1 MRDTGPVTHQ
11 EVELGND
18 SILVSRTDLG
28 GKIVFANKTFIEI
41 SGFSEEELLGS
52 PHNIVRHRDMPK
64 EAFADLWTTI
74 KAGRPWQGIVKN
86 RCKNGD
92 HYWVRANVT
101 PVIEDGAVTGFISIR
116 SKPTTEQKRQAEQT
130 YATLRHNSGTG
141 VSVGLDDGQI
151 VSNSLSARVRNRT
164 RGIRGSLTLVLGAL
178 IILMSISVG
187 FGISTAQN
195 TINHVSDIYE
205 NRVKPLNL
213 LKSLSDDYA
222 MFIVNAAQKVNNGNE
237 DWESGLKHIQA
248 AQNRIQDNFALYLS
262 RDLHP
267 AEESLVRDITAK
279 MTAAD
284 ALVQK
289 LEESFRTKNRSMLDN
304 LVKHHLYQTFD
315 PLTTKIGELAAQ
327 QTDLTKIGLSNAKND
342 LYSNLTVNI
351 LLIVAACL
359 LTVIYGSLIIR
370 KLRKPLLR
378 MEDHFAAIARN
389 DLSHDIELPTVPDF
403 KPVIQQLRALHAKL
417 AYNILE
423 RRENE
428 EKVQHQ
434 RVSALQ
440 NLAETVEHE
449 LQHVVATIIE
459 QTSRLNASAGDM
471 AGSSKRVS
479 SNSDSVAAAAHE
491 ALANAETV
499 SGASEQLAASI
510 REITHQISEATS
522 VTNEANTA
530 GMDAER
536 TVSSLKDSVD
546 RIGEVA
552 ELIADIAAQTN
563 LLALNATIEAA
574 RAGEAGKGFAVVAQE
589 VKSLANQTARST
601 EEITRQIGEI
611 QQVTGSVVST
621 VRHMSQNIRQIDRV
635 ASSVATSVHQQDS
648 ATQEIARNVV
658 ETARASNEVTEK
670 IAVVAQEADQNLA
683 RAESMNRI
691 AIQVDESIAELRATL
706 VRIVRTAT
714 PEVNRRRDPRFDLE
728 THVAITVNG
737 ETIEGKTLDISNGGS
752 KVKLHKPVK
761 PGLRGTIEIGGA
773 NVKLSFEVE
782 NSHEEIANLYFT
794 DPDAR
799 EKILKPWLERQINRR
814 S

>member
-1 MRDTGPVTHQ
+1 MRDTGPVTNH
-11 EVELGND
+11 EVELEND

-41 SGFSEEELLGS
+41 SGFSENELLGS

-64 EAFADLWTTI
+64 EAFANLWSTI

-116 SKPTTEQKRQAEQT
+116 SKPTAEQKQQAERA
-130 YATLRHNSGTG
+130 YAALRNKEGDG
-141 VSVGLDDGQI
+141 IGLDDGQI
-151 VSNSLSARVRNRT
+151 VTNSLATRFRNRIA
-164 RGIRGSLTLVLGAL
+164 GIRGSLTLVLGSL
-178 IILMSISVG
+178 IVLMSITVG
-187 FGISTAQN
+187 FGIWTAQN
-195 TINHVSDIYE
+195 SINHVSDIYE

-213 LKSLSDDYA
+213 LKSVSDGYA
-222 MFIVNAAQKVNNGNE
+222 VFIVNAAHKVNNGNL
-237 DWESGLKHIQA
+237 DWESGLKDIKA
-248 AQNRIQDNFALYLS
+248 AQNRIHTDFATYIS
-262 RDLHP
+262 HDLHP
-267 AEESLVRDITAK
+267 SEKPLVQNITAM

-284 ALVQK
+284 ALAQK
-289 LEESFRTKNRSMLDN
+289 LEQSFQSKDRTLLDN
-304 LVKHHLYQTFD
+304 LVKQQLYQTID
-315 PLTTKIGELAAQ
+315 PLTTALGKLADLQAE
-327 QTDLTKIGLSNAKND
+327 LTKHGLSNAKDD
-342 LYSNLTVNI
+342 LYSGLTVNI
-351 LLIVAACL
+351 LLIAFAIG
-359 LTVIYGSLIIR
+359 LTILYGNLIIR

-378 MEDHFAAIARN
+378 MEEHFAAIARN
-389 DLSHDIELPTVPDF
+389 DLSHDIEQPSVPDF

-417 AYNILE
+417 AYNTLE

-428 EKVQHQ
+428 EKVQGQ
-434 RVSALQ
+434 RVSALH
-440 NLAETVEHE
+440 NLAETVERE
-449 LQHVVATIIE
+449 LQIVVSNIVE
-459 QTSRLNASAGDM
+459 QTSRLNASAADM
-471 AGSSKRVS
+471 AGSSKQVS
-479 SNSDSVAAAAHE
+479 SNSDSVAAAAHQ
-491 ALANAETV
+491 AFANAETV

-522 VTNEANTA
+522 VTTEASTS
-530 GMDAER
+530 GVEAER
-536 TVSSLKDSVD
+536 TVLSLKDSVD

-589 VKSLANQTARST
+589 VKNLANQTARST
-601 EEITRQIGEI
+601 EEITRQIVDI

-621 VRHMSQNIRQIDRV
+621 VQNMSQNIRRIDHV
-635 ASSVATSVHQQDS
+635 ASSVAASVHQQDS

-670 IAVVAQEADQNLA
+670 IAIVARETDHNLE

-691 AIQVDESIAELRATL
+691 AAQVDQSIAELRATL

-728 THVAITVNG
+728 MPITVTVNG

-752 KVKLHKPVK
+752 KVQLQKQLL
-761 PGLRGTIEIGGA
+761 PGSRGTFQINGT
-773 NVKLSFEVE
+773 NVNLPFEVE
-782 NSHEEIANLYFT
+782 NNQQDIANLYFT
-794 DPDAR
+794 DPSSR
-799 EKILKPWLERQINRR
+799 EKMLQPWLEKQIKRR

>member
-1 MRDTGPVTHQ
+1 MK
-11 EVELGND
+11 ND

-41 SGFSEEELLGS
+41 SGFSEDELLGS
-52 PHNIVRHRDMPK
+52 PHNIVRHRDMPQ
-64 EAFADLWTTI
+64 EAFADLWSTI

-101 PVIEDGAVTGFISIR
+101 PVIEDGNVTGFISIR
-116 SKPTTEQKRQAEQT
+116 SKPTAEQKRQAEQT
-130 YATLRHNSGTG
+130 YAALRNNSGAG
-141 VSVGLDDGQI
+141 IGLDDGQI
-151 VSNSLSARVRNRT
+151 VTNSLAARIKNRLT
-164 RGIRGSLTLVLGAL
+164 GIRGSLSLVLGSL
-178 IILMSISVG
+178 IVLMSITVG
-187 FGISTAQN
+187 FGIWTAQN

-213 LKSLSDDYA
+213 LKSVSDDYA
-222 MFIVNAAQKVNNGNE
+222 VFIVNAANKVNNGNSN
-237 DWESGLKHIQA
+237 WEGGLKDIRA
-248 AQNRIQDNFALYLS
+248 AQDRIHDNFANYLS

-267 AEESLVRDITAK
+267 SEESLVHDVTAM
-279 MTAAD
+279 MTVAD
-284 ALVQK
+284 DLATK
-289 LEESFRTKNRSMLDN
+289 LEQSFQTKDRPLLDN
-304 LVKHHLYQTFD
+304 LVKQHLYQTIE
-315 PLTTKIGELAAQ
+315 PLTAAIGELAKLQ
-327 QTDLTKIGLSNAKND
+327 SELTNDGLTNAKDD
-342 LYSNLTVNI
+342 LYSGLTVNI
-351 LLIVAACL
+351 LLIVFAFV
-359 LTVIYGSLIIR
+359 LTVIYGNLIIR
-370 KLRKPLLR
+370 KLRNPLLR

-428 EKVQHQ
+428 EKVQNQ

-440 NLAETVEHE
+440 NLAETVERE
-449 LQHVVATIIE
+449 LQIVVATIIE

-510 REITHQISEATS
+510 REITLQISEATS
-522 VTNEANTA
+522 VTTEANTS

-536 TVSSLKDSVD
+536 TVLSLKDSVD

-574 RAGEAGKGFAVVAQE
+574 RAGDAGKGFAVVAQE
-589 VKSLANQTARST
+589 VKNLANQTARST

-611 QQVTGSVVST
+611 QHVTGSVVST
-621 VRHMSQNIRQIDRV
+621 VQHMSQNIRRIDHV

-670 IAVVAQEADQNLA
+670 IAIVAREADQNLE

-691 AIQVDESIAELRATL
+691 AVQVDQSIAELRATL

-714 PEVNRRRDPRFDLE
+714 PEVNRRRDPRFDFE
-728 THVAITVNG
+728 AGIAITVNG
-737 ETIEGKTLDISNGGS
+737 ETIEGKTIDISNGGS
-752 KVKLHKPVK
+752 KVKLKKPVK
-761 PGLRGTIEIGGA
+761 PGSRGTIQFDGTNI
-773 NVKLSFEVE
+773 KLSFEVE
-782 NSHEEIANLYFT
+782 NSHEDIANLYFT
-794 DPDAR
+794 DPSGR
-799 EKILKPWLERQINRR
+799 EKMLRPWLERQIKRCP
-814 S
+814 